1 MSFRVGLGQD
11 SHRFLPEF
19 DLNKPLILGGY
30 TLAEKLS
37 FDAQSDGD
45 VILHALFNGIS
56 QALGLRSI
64 GYYCDQM
71 CLEKGITDSR
81 EYLKYI
87 LEKMRHKNYNIGNIG
102 LSIEA
107 KTPRLEAYIPDI
119 QASLATLCYIDIS
132 QIGITATS
140 GEELSA
146 FGQGLGLQ
154 VLCIVN
160 LNQTANS

>member
-1 MSFRVGLGQD
+1 MYFRIGLGQD
-11 SHRFLPEF
+11 SHRFLSEF
-19 DLNKPLILGGY
+19 DPNKPLILGGV

-71 CLEKGITDSR
+71 CLKKGITDSR

-87 LEKMRHKNYNIGNIG
+87 LQEMRHKGYVIGNIG
-102 LSIEA
+102 ISIEA
-107 KTPRLEAYIPDI
+107 KTPRLEAHIPEI
-119 QASLATLCYIDIS
+119 QDSLATLCHIDVS

-140 GEELSA
+140 GEELTA
-146 FGQGLGLQ
+146 FGQGRGLQ
-154 VLCIVN
+154 VICVVN
-160 LNQTANS
+160 LIQP